1 MAKGKNILHRCIHCD
16 RMTKMEVIG
25 SAEAQ
30 PEKSWY
36 RCTRC
41 RHATLIDLEELRR
54 EDFEAK
60 KKLER
65 SDASEYS
72 PVNTYR
78 VGQAIFHSDW
88 GDIGKIVSKE
98 RTSGGGKAIVV
109 SFERLGERRLL
120 ESVAPGPDTGE
131 QQ

>member
-1 MAKGKNILHRCIHCD
+1 MAKGKNILHRCAHCD
-16 RMTKMEVIG
+16 RITKMEVIG
-25 SAEAQ
+25 SAESQ

-41 RHATLIDLEELRR
+41 RHATLIDLAELKREEL
-54 EDFEAK
+54 EAK
-60 KKLER
+60 KKLDKA
-65 SDASEYS
+65 DASEYH
-72 PVNTYR
+72 PEQTYR

-88 GDIGKIVSKE
+88 GDVGKIVSKE

-120 ESVAPGPDTGE
+120 ESVAPGPDAGE